1 MEEEMRRERPVE
13 EAEEEQQPN
22 KRIKL
27 SSHHH
32 PITIQTTQPSD
43 SIERHH
49 PPPRTNHSNCD
60 LKTSNASLDPEDD
73 SDQINSNQ
81 TNRFLKPAIYE
92 ELQNL
97 IRFVV
102 VTNDG
107 APDSSILL
115 TGLKNL
121 FQRQLPNMP
130 REHIARL
137 VFSRDHSS
145 LAIVKRGLDVV
156 GGITYRPFESRGFA
170 EIVFCAIRASEQV
183 KGYGSHLMNH
193 LKDHVKQSTTCMHFL
208 TYADNYAI
216 GYFKKQGFSK
226 DVVLDKSVWMG
237 YIKDYEG
244 ATIMHCAMLPRI
256 KYLEVPSILEK
267 QKQAILNKIKLISQ
281 SHVVHKGLA
290 VFRKPLS
297 QPVNPT
303 DVPGLKEIGWN
314 PELDQLTRKPQRL
327 ACHNIIHHLLTSLQA
342 HPSAWPFT
350 KPIDP
355 KEVTDYYQVI
365 KNPMDFLTIENKL
378 DNNVYQS
385 LTEFLDDCKLI
396 FENCRIYNPDGSNYV
411 KNANKLERFLKDK
424 VKQFNEVEY

>member
-1 MEEEMRRERPVE
+1 MREADEEDEQQ
-13 EAEEEQQPN
+13 QQPN

-27 SSHHH
+27 SIHQQQPQPDSKQSYSTLE
-32 PITIQTTQPSD
+32 PEPEAQQTEEAIAEKEKEQGAEPD
-43 SIERHH
+43 EE
-49 PPPRTNHSNCD
+49 
-60 LKTSNASLDPEDD
+60 LADD
-73 SDQINSNQ
+73 VLSTHQS
-81 TNRFLKPAIYE
+81 TRSLKPAIYE
-92 ELQNL
+92 ELKNI

-107 APDSSILL
+107 EPDSSILL

-137 VFSRDHSS
+137 VFSRDHAS

-156 GGITYRPFESRGFA
+156 GGITYRAFESRGFA

-244 ATIMHCAMLPRI
+244 ATVMH
-256 KYLEVPSILEK
+256 V
-267 QKQAILNKIKLISQ
+267 
-281 SHVVHKGLA
+281 
-290 VFRKPLS
+290 
-297 QPVNPT
+297 
-303 DVPGLKEIGWN
+303 
-314 PELDQLTRKPQRL
+314 
-327 ACHNIIHHLLTSLQA
+327 
-342 HPSAWPFT
+342 
-350 KPIDP
+350 
-355 KEVTDYYQVI
+355 
-365 KNPMDFLTIENKL
+365 
-378 DNNVYQS
+378 
-385 LTEFLDDCKLI
+385 
-396 FENCRIYNPDGSNYV
+396 
-411 KNANKLERFLKDK
+411 
-424 VKQFNEVEY
+424 

>member
-1 MEEEMRRERPVE
+1 MR
-13 EAEEEQQPN
+13 EAEEEEEQPS

-27 SSHHH
+27 TQPLDIKQSLSTLEPEPEPEKEEGVLVEAEAEVEEEPTDDILSSHQS
-32 PITIQTTQPSD
+32 TRS
-43 SIERHH
+43 
-49 PPPRTNHSNCD
+49 
-60 LKTSNASLDPEDD
+60 
-73 SDQINSNQ
+73 
-81 TNRFLKPAIYE
+81 LKPAIYE
-92 ELQNL
+92 ELQNI

-107 APDSSILL
+107 EPDSSILL

-137 VFSRDHSS
+137 VYSRDHAS

-156 GGITYRPFESRGFA
+156 GGITYRAFESRGFA

-226 DVVLDKSVWMG
+226 DVSLDKSVWMG

-244 ATIMHCAMLPRI
+244 ATVMHCAMLPRI
-256 KYLEVPSILEK
+256 KYLEASLILEK
-267 QKQAILNKIKLISQ
+267 QKQAIMSKIKLISQ
-281 SHVVHKGLA
+281 SHVVHKGLE
-290 VFRKPLS
+290 VFKQQPLL
-297 QPVNPT
+297 QPVNPV

-327 ACHNIIHHLLTSLQA
+327 ACHNIIHHLLTSLQS

-350 KPIDP
+350 KPINKD
-355 KEVTDYYQVI
+355 EVTDYYSVI
-365 KNPMDFLTIENKL
+365 KQPMDLETIELKL
-378 DNNVYQS
+378 ENNRYLS
-385 LTEFLDDCKLI
+385 LQQFLDDCKLI
-396 FENCRIYNPDGSNYV
+396 FSNCRTYNPDGSNYV
-411 KNANKLERFLKDK
+411 KNANRLEKFLKDR
-424 VKQFNEVEY
+424 VKQYDEIEY

>member
-1 MEEEMRRERPVE
+1 MREADEEDEQ
-13 EAEEEQQPN
+13 QQPN

-27 SSHHH
+27 SIHQQQ
-32 PITIQTTQPSD
+32 PPSD
-43 SIERHH
+43 SKQ
-49 PPPRTNHSNCD
+49 PCST
-60 LKTSNASLDPEDD
+60 LAPEPEAQQTEEAMTEKEKEQDAEPDEELPDD
-73 SDQINSNQ
+73 ILSTHQS
-81 TNRFLKPAIYE
+81 TRSLKPAIYE
-92 ELQNL
+92 ELKNI

-107 APDSSILL
+107 EPDSSILL

-137 VFSRDHSS
+137 VFSRDHAS

-156 GGITYRPFESRGFA
+156 GGITYRAFESRGFA

-244 ATIMHCAMLPRI
+244 ATVMH
-256 KYLEVPSILEK
+256 V
-267 QKQAILNKIKLISQ
+267 
-281 SHVVHKGLA
+281 
-290 VFRKPLS
+290 
-297 QPVNPT
+297 
-303 DVPGLKEIGWN
+303 
-314 PELDQLTRKPQRL
+314 
-327 ACHNIIHHLLTSLQA
+327 
-342 HPSAWPFT
+342 
-350 KPIDP
+350 
-355 KEVTDYYQVI
+355 
-365 KNPMDFLTIENKL
+365 
-378 DNNVYQS
+378 
-385 LTEFLDDCKLI
+385 
-396 FENCRIYNPDGSNYV
+396 
-411 KNANKLERFLKDK
+411 
-424 VKQFNEVEY
+424 

>member
-1 MEEEMRRERPVE
+1 MR
-13 EAEEEQQPN
+13 EAEEEEEQPN

-27 SSHHH
+27 TQPLDIKQSLSTLEPEPEPEKEEGVLVEAEAEVEEEPTDDILSSHQS
-32 PITIQTTQPSD
+32 TRS
-43 SIERHH
+43 
-49 PPPRTNHSNCD
+49 
-60 LKTSNASLDPEDD
+60 
-73 SDQINSNQ
+73 
-81 TNRFLKPAIYE
+81 LKPAIYE
-92 ELQNL
+92 ELQNI

-102 VTNDG
+102 VANDG
-107 APDSSILL
+107 EPDSSILL

-137 VFSRDHSS
+137 VYSRDHAS

-156 GGITYRPFESRGFA
+156 GGITYRAFESRGFA

-226 DVVLDKSVWMG
+226 DVSLDKSVWMG

-244 ATIMHCAMLPRI
+244 ATVMHCAMLPRI
-256 KYLEVPSILEK
+256 KYLEASLILEK
-267 QKQAILNKIKLISQ
+267 QKQAIMSKIKLISQ
-281 SHVVHKGLA
+281 SHVVHKGLE
-290 VFRKPLS
+290 VFKQQPLL
-297 QPVNPT
+297 QPVNPV

-327 ACHNIIHHLLTSLQA
+327 ACHNIIHHLLTSLQS

-350 KPIDP
+350 KPINKD
-355 KEVTDYYQVI
+355 EVTDYYSVI
-365 KNPMDFLTIENKL
+365 KQPMDLETIELKL
-378 DNNVYQS
+378 ENNRYLS
-385 LTEFLDDCKLI
+385 LQQFLDDCKLI
-396 FENCRIYNPDGSNYV
+396 FSNCRTYNPDGSNYV
-411 KNANKLERFLKDK
+411 KNANRLEKFLKDR
-424 VKQFNEVEY
+424 VKQYDEIEY

>member
-1 MEEEMRRERPVE
+1 MR
-13 EAEEEQQPN
+13 EAEEEEEQPN

-27 SSHHH
+27 TQPLDIKQSLSTLEPEPEPEPEKEEGVLVEAEAEAEEEPTDDILSSHQS
-32 PITIQTTQPSD
+32 TRS
-43 SIERHH
+43 
-49 PPPRTNHSNCD
+49 
-60 LKTSNASLDPEDD
+60 
-73 SDQINSNQ
+73 
-81 TNRFLKPAIYE
+81 LKPAIYE
-92 ELQNL
+92 ELQNI

-107 APDSSILL
+107 EPDSSILL

-137 VFSRDHSS
+137 VYSRDHAS

-156 GGITYRPFESRGFA
+156 GGITYRAFESRGFA

-226 DVVLDKSVWMG
+226 DVSLDKSVWMG

-244 ATIMHCAMLPRI
+244 ATVMHCAMLPRI
-256 KYLEVPSILEK
+256 KYLEASLILEK
-267 QKQAILNKIKLISQ
+267 QKQAIMSKIKLISQ
-281 SHVVHKGLA
+281 SHVVHKGLE
-290 VFRKPLS
+290 VFKQQPLL
-297 QPVNPT
+297 QPVNPV

-327 ACHNIIHHLLTSLQA
+327 ACHNIIHHLLTSLQS

-350 KPIDP
+350 KPINKD
-355 KEVTDYYQVI
+355 EVTDYYSVI
-365 KNPMDFLTIENKL
+365 KQPMDLETIELKL
-378 DNNVYQS
+378 ENNRYLS
-385 LTEFLDDCKLI
+385 LQQFLDDCKLI
-396 FENCRIYNPDGSNYV
+396 FSNCRTYNPDGSNYV
-411 KNANKLERFLKDK
+411 KNANRLEKFLKDR
-424 VKQFNEVEY
+424 VKQYDEIEY

>member
-1 MEEEMRRERPVE
+1 MR
-13 EAEEEQQPN
+13 EAEEEEEQPN

-27 SSHHH
+27 TQPLDIKQSLSTLEPEPEPEKEEGVLVEAEAEVEEEPTDDILSSHQS
-32 PITIQTTQPSD
+32 TRS
-43 SIERHH
+43 
-49 PPPRTNHSNCD
+49 
-60 LKTSNASLDPEDD
+60 
-73 SDQINSNQ
+73 
-81 TNRFLKPAIYE
+81 LKPAIYE
-92 ELQNL
+92 ELQNI

-107 APDSSILL
+107 EPDSSILL

-137 VFSRDHSS
+137 VYSRDHAS

-156 GGITYRPFESRGFA
+156 GGITYRAFESRGFA

-226 DVVLDKSVWMG
+226 DVSLDKSVWMG

-244 ATIMHCAMLPRI
+244 ATVMHCAMLPRI
-256 KYLEVPSILEK
+256 KYLEASLILEK
-267 QKQAILNKIKLISQ
+267 QKQAIMSKIKLISQ
-281 SHVVHKGLA
+281 SHVVHKGLE
-290 VFRKPLS
+290 VFKQQPLL
-297 QPVNPT
+297 QPVNPV

-327 ACHNIIHHLLTSLQA
+327 ACHNIIHHLLTSLQS

-350 KPIDP
+350 KPINKD
-355 KEVTDYYQVI
+355 EVTDYYSVI
-365 KNPMDFLTIENKL
+365 KQPMDLETIELKL
-378 DNNVYQS
+378 ENNRYLS
-385 LTEFLDDCKLI
+385 LQQFLDDCKLI
-396 FENCRIYNPDGSNYV
+396 FSNCRTYNPDGSNYV
-411 KNANKLERFLKDK
+411 KNANRLEKFLKDR
-424 VKQFNEVEY
+424 VKQYDEIEY